1 MWQTPA
7 SIKAGSARTSLSQTD
22 GDIKTNSETAARLT
36 SASGPTVTI
45 LLCTLNGE
53 RFLAEQLASL
63 ERQTFKNWK
72 LVASDDG
79 SSDRTKSILQA
90 FRGSCEPGKVTM
102 VDGPRR
108 GAPANFLFLACAKN
122 LTSEYYAFC
131 DQDDV
136 WEADKLSRAIDVLE
150 QTDPGVPALYGSRTS
165 LIDENGR
172 ATGFSPLFPRTPTFR
187 SALVQSIAGGNTMV
201 FNQAAR
207 ELLAFCGADVN
218 IPSHDWW
225 LYQVTSA
232 CGGQVHYD
240 THPSVRYRQHAQNV
254 IGSSAGFA
262 ARMRRVRMLRQ
273 GRFRQWAELYVAA
286 LTRLRPR
293 MSRENREIFE
303 LFCKARH
310 RPLLQRAAM
319 FVEAGVYRQTLLG
332 NLGLAAAVVLNK
344 I

>member
-1 MWQTPA
+1 M
-7 SIKAGSARTSLSQTD
+7 SGNVLSPQMG
-22 GDIKTNSETAARLT
+22 GDIKPHFGTVARFP
-36 SASGPTVTI
+36 SASGLSVTI
-45 LLCTLNGE
+45 LLCTFNGE
-53 RFLAEQLASL
+53 LFLAQQLASL

-79 SSDRTKSILQA
+79 SSDQTKSILQA
-90 FRGSCEPGKVTM
+90 FRRSFEPGKVQI

-108 GAPANFLFLACAKN
+108 GAAANFLSLACAKN
-122 LTSEYYAFC
+122 LVSDYYAFC

-136 WEADKLSRAIDVLE
+136 WEADKLARAIDVLE
-150 QTDPGVPALYGSRTS
+150 QAGLDVPALYGSRTS
-165 LIDENGR
+165 LIDEEGK
-172 ATGFSPLFPRTPTFR
+172 TIGFSPLSPKTPAFR

-201 FNQAAR
+201 FNQRAR
-207 ELLAFCGADVN
+207 ELLAFCGADIA

-240 THPSVRYRQHAQNV
+240 AYPSVRYRQHAQNV
-254 IGSSAGFA
+254 IGSNMGFA
-262 ARMRRVRMLRQ
+262 ANMRRLRMLRQ
-273 GRFRQWAELYVAA
+273 GRFRHWSGLNVAA
-286 LTRLRPR
+286 LTRIRPR
-293 MSRENREIFE
+293 MNADNQHIFD
-303 LFCKARH
+303 LFCRARH

-319 FVEAGVYRQTLLG
+319 FAEAGVYRQTLLG